1 MNMRHHCY
9 TVRGVGTITDRL
21 YWPHRHDD
29 GIFKQGKA
37 MHKLF
42 LQRQYM
48 RDVSSQVGK
57 DNREARLNEFKV
69 KLGVILQEEFA
80 DFVDD
85 AVKDLVYEYRDL
97 FTEC

>member
-1 MNMRHHCY
+1 MSHSYY
-9 TVRGVGTITDRL
+9 TVKGVGTITDRS
-21 YWPHRHDD
+21 YAPNRPGD

-48 RDVSSQVGK
+48 RDTSKQVDK

-85 AVKDLVYEYRDL
+85 AVKDLVNEYRDL

>member
-1 MNMRHHCY
+1 MTTRF
-9 TVRGVGTITDRL
+9 RG
-21 YWPHRHDD
+21 D

-48 RDVSSQVGK
+48 RDISEQVEKSSRQ
-57 DNREARLNEFKV
+57 ARFNEFKV
-69 KLGVILQEEFA
+69 KLTVLLQEEFPEYIEMGLR
-80 DFVDD
+80 
-85 AVKDLVYEYRDL
+85 DLVEEYRDL